1 MLHKS
6 YEIPL
11 LKIIPPARLADS
23 LIVRKYGVGSH
34 IFEQGDPTSGLWF
47 VIEGRVAVERIESD
61 GNLTT
66 TGIWTA
72 GDIVGIAGLWDQ
84 SGYPASARAL
94 TNPTSMGWISRDMV
108 MRLHQ
113 EVPAVGLE
121 ISRLLSERLRFIQES
136 MSSRQGRPILN
147 QVASVLWTLYARMGA
162 VIGLTHE
169 DLAHIIGTHRETVS
183 RALQELTR
191 AGMVVSH
198 HGSIEIVDPD
208 KLEHWSLSTSRP
220 SAERP

>member
-1 MLHKS
+1 MPLTG

-11 LKIIPPARLADS
+11 LKIIPPSRLADS

-66 TGIWTA
+66 TGIWTP

-94 TNPTSMGWISRDMV
+94 TNPTSVGWISRDMV

-121 ISRLLSERLRFIQES
+121 ISRLLSERLGFIQES
-136 MSSRQGRPILN
+136 MSS
-147 QVASVLWTLYARMGA
+147 S
-162 VIGLTHE
+162 
-169 DLAHIIGTHRETVS
+169 
-183 RALQELTR
+183 
-191 AGMVVSH
+191 
-198 HGSIEIVDPD
+198 
-208 KLEHWSLSTSRP
+208 SRP
-220 SAERP
+220 SDTKPGGVGLMDALCSNGRGHWADP